1 MHKVTIKINGHLY
14 EVWAEDICDIA
25 EDFINN
31 INHFCEI
38 NLLNEKLSV
47 EWRDLDRYTIMQMP
61 RKRTRVKVKKKVNLK
76 KLRR

>member
-1 MHKVTIKINGHLY
+1 MHKVTIKINSLLY

-25 EDFINN
+25 ENFVKN

-38 NLLNEKLSV
+38 ELLNEKLSIR
-47 EWRDLDRYTIMQMP
+47 WRDLDCYTIMQMP
-61 RKRTRVKVKKKVNLK
+61 RKRTLVKVKGKVNLK